1 MIPKL
6 YKLGSL
12 LATDPGSTAEWT
24 GKWHSGSLRLFSF
37 FPHFNCDERIGVAA
51 LPDPRKPDSDDYYKL
66 FEMDRQTF
74 DKTALKKAYYRLAKS
89 ITRTRIR
96 EQGSRK
102 KFKEITHAFEVLND
116 DKKRQVYDVHG
127 EAGIQGGYDSD
138 QGFNPQDIF
147 ER

>member
-1 MIPKL
+1 MNGKVTFWF
-6 YKLGSL
+6 
-12 LATDPGSTAEWT
+12 LATFLVFLILIA
-24 GKWHSGSLRLFSF
+24 
-37 FPHFNCDERIGVAA
+37 DERIGVAA
-51 LPDPRKPDSDDYYKL
+51 LRKPDSDDYYKL

-74 DKTALKKAYYRLAKS
+74 DKTALKKAYYRLAKKYHPDKNPGNK
-89 ITRTRIR
+89 
-96 EQGSRK
+96 EAEK